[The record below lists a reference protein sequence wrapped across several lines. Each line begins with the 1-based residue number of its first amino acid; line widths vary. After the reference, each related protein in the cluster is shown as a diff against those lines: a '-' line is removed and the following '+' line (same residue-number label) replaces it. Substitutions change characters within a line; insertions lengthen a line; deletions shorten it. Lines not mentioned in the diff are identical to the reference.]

1 MSDPTRFDLND
12 RQRAMLAEMGVR
24 VWWPQH
30 ADSAAPQDTAQATTQ
45 AAVSA
50 EPVAQKPSP
59 LQETAGLVAAPHPTP
74 ATPPM
79 PPMPPMPP
87 TRPAPVVPIQ
97 AVEKLRGKPL
107 ADGVEAMDW
116 GVLADTAATCRA
128 CDLCDHRK
136 NSVFGVGAV
145 QADWMVIGD
154 PPSEEEDAEGE
165 PFVGPAGQLLDNMLK
180 AIGLSRK
187 AQGQGGVYISNA
199 LKCRPPAR
207 NPSLQE
213 LSTCAPYLARQVALV
228 QPKVIL
234 LMGRFAMQ
242 AVLQTSEPLGKLR
255 GQVHTYQGVPVVVT
269 YHPASLLRT
278 PADKAK
284 AWADLVLAL
293 GVLSAR

>member
-1 MSDPTRFDLND
+1 MSDPTRFDLNE

-30 ADSAAPQDTAQATTQ
+30 ADSAAPQDMPQATAQGTTQ
-45 AAVSA
+45 AAVLA
-50 EPVAQKPSP
+50 EPVAQKTSPS
-59 LQETAGLVAAPHPTP
+59 QATAGLVAASRPKPV
-74 ATPPM
+74 TPPM
-79 PPMPPMPP
+79 
-87 TRPAPVVPIQ
+87 RPAPVVKIQ
-97 AVEKLRGKPL
+97 AVEELRGKPL
-107 ADGVEAMDW
+107 AAGVEAMDW
-116 GVLADTAATCRA
+116 GPLADAAATCQA
-128 CDLCDHRK
+128 CELCDQRK
-136 NSVFGVGAV
+136 NSVFGVGDV
-145 QADWMVIGD
+145 QADWMVIGE
-154 PPSEEEDAEGE
+154 PPSEEEDADGE
-165 PFVGPAGQLLDNMLK
+165 PFVGPSGKLLDNMLK

-187 AQGQGGVYISNA
+187 AQGQGGVYITNV
-199 LKCRPPAR
+199 LKCRPPARR

-242 AVLQTSEPLGKLR
+242 SVLQTSEPLGKLR

-293 GVLSAR
+293 SVLGTR